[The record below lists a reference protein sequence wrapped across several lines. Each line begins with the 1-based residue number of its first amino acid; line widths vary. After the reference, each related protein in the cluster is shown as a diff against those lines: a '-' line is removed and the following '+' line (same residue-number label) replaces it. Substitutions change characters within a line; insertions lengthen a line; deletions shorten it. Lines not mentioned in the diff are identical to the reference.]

1 MAVLEAE
8 LVGGANRTLHAP
20 RSIVAREIDVEIT
33 AVYVRDM
40 QDQGAAP
47 SSKATSESEGTPD
60 DPSHPLV
67 ETEASDGAP
76 LAPPA
81 SSGIPHLPDP
91 GLDLQWSPPKQI
103 PDGTADRIPNRLN
116 LAIMVGQL
124 LCIAGCLFALKH
136 AQGAG
141 ALLLLAILFGV
152 LMNSVYSII
161 HEAEHA
167 MLFSNRLWNDVAG
180 SFMALFFPAPFHL
193 IRQGHLGHHLRNRS
207 DDEAFDLYFEG
218 DHKVWRF
225 LVFYGI
231 LTGLYY
237 LVVVL
242 SNVVFLLLPFGKD
255 KNYWHV
261 DQASTAFMNSLN
273 PRYRHL
279 TRMESAAAILLHTG
293 IVWLLNIPVT
303 HYLVMYAG
311 FGFMW
316 SAMQYVH
323 HYGTERHVTRGAR
336 NLWIWKPLDLLWLNH
351 NWHLRHHEHP
361 SLPWIYLSRGEDG
374 ETPERGF
381 LLTAYLRMWRGP
393 KRASKNVPNPH
404 ADKIIP

>member
-1 MAVLEAE
+1 
-8 LVGGANRTLHAP
+8 
-20 RSIVAREIDVEIT
+20 
-33 AVYVRDM
+33 M
-40 QDQGAAP
+40 QNQGNGLSFQKEP
-47 SSKATSESEGTPD
+47 
-60 DPSHPLV
+60 
-67 ETEASDGAP
+67 ETEGQAASRHSLEEPDASRH
-76 LAPPA
+76 ASSPPA
-81 SSGIPHLPDP
+81 SSSEPAHPSDP
-91 GLDLQWSPPKQI
+91 EAILEPSAAWQPPE
-103 PDGTADRIPNRLN
+103 GTAVRIPNGLN
-116 LAIMVGQL
+116 LAIMIAQL
-124 LCIAGCLFALKH
+124 FCIAVCLFAVSH
-136 AQGAG
+136 AQGAA
-141 ALLLLAILFGV
+141 ALLLLAVMFGV

-167 MLFSNRLWNDVAG
+167 ILFSNRLWNNMAG

-231 LTGLYY
+231 LTGFYY
-237 LVVVL
+237 VVVVL
-242 SNVVFLLLPFGKD
+242 SNIVFLLLPFGKD
-255 KNYWHV
+255 KKYWHV
-261 DQASTAFMNSLN
+261 DQACTAFMNSLN

-279 TRMESAAAILLHTG
+279 IRLESAAAILLHTG
-293 IVWLLNIPVT
+293 IVWLLNISVP
-303 HYLVMYAG
+303 HYLAMYAG
-311 FGFMW
+311 FGVMW

-336 NLWIWKPLDLLWLNH
+336 NLWIWAPLDLVWLNH

-361 SLPWIYLSRGEDG
+361 SLPWIYLTQGE
-374 ETPERGF
+374 EAESSKRGF

-404 ADKIIP
+404 GDKLIP